1 MFVTQVQFDQLKKRY
16 QDYKYEGFPNL
27 DKGMKNIIESLNEIP
42 GLVTVF
48 CCEGHYPSSSE
59 TYGWQDNAQLLVVT
73 KDLKAFEKLYSI
85 YENTSMRLKERA
97 QLTLNHMHLLW
108 PFYTDAELWY
118 PLNELLYKY
127 WDADEAAFEENKQT
141 YLSTL
146 VNVIQSIKENHE
158 IQTQS
163 L

>member
-1 MFVTQVQFDQLKKRY
+1 MFVTQAQFDQLKQRY
-16 QDYKYEGFPNL
+16 IDYKDEGFPNL

-48 CCEGHYPSSSE
+48 CCEGHYSPSPE
-59 TYGWQDNAQLLVVT
+59 TDRWRDSAQLLVAT

-85 YENTSMRLKERA
+85 YENTSMRLKKRV
-97 QLTLNHMHLLW
+97 QLTLNHRHLLW

-118 PLNELLYKY
+118 PLNELLYNY
-127 WDADEAAFEENKQT
+127 WGIGQAAFEENKQT

-146 VNVIQSIKENHE
+146 VNVIQSVKENRHV
-158 IQTQS
+158 
-163 L
+163 